1 MDMLAAGVDQGVSG
15 SDGSFTRV
23 RAEAVQGVT
32 RTPNNK
38 NQHNPKV
45 TMNGVAKNVFD

>member
-1 MDMLAAGVDQGVSG
+1 MDMLAADVNRGVSG

-32 RTPNNK
+32 RTPNNMATA
-38 NQHNPKV
+38 NDA
-45 TMNGVAKNVFD
+45 VAKQAARIL